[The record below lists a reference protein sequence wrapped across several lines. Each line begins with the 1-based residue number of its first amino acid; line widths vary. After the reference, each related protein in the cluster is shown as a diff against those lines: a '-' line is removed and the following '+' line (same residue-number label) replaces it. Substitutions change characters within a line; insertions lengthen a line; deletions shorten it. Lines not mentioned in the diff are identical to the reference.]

1 MGLLGR
7 LGSDCPTLL
16 NSMLAPC
23 PSMCDDDDRISCL
36 VGLMI
41 VKELSDATG
50 RLVLR
55 RRLAGP
61 VVARAVVFMRSIAMP
76 CRPHGSPPG
85 HARPGQALVR
95 AFDSRRPTAAT
106 DGRGQGKKPLRHYHL
121 GRVCFNV
128 SQVHSMG
135 LGKRS
140 APSFFALGGGVNL
153 ARPSLSG
160 YEVRDRSKR
169 TAERNTSTGMPRL
182 MGTSNVNIFFSCCD
196 CWLASP
202 GRGPC

>member
-16 NSMLAPC
+16 NSMLAPY
-23 PSMCDDDDRISCL
+23 PRMCDDDDRISCL

-61 VVARAVVFMRSIAMP
+61 VVAQAVVFMRSIAMP
-76 CRPHGSPPG
+76 CRPHARTAHRQATPG
-85 HARPGQALVR
+85 RARPLVR
-95 AFDSRRPTAAT
+95 TSDSRRPTAAT

-128 SQVHSMG
+128 SQIHSMG

-140 APSFFALGGGVNL
+140 APSFLALGGGGVE
-153 ARPSLSG
+153 S
-160 YEVRDRSKR
+160 RSTLPLGIR
-169 TAERNTSTGMPRL
+169 STR
-182 MGTSNVNIFFSCCD
+182 
-196 CWLASP
+196 
-202 GRGPC
+202 